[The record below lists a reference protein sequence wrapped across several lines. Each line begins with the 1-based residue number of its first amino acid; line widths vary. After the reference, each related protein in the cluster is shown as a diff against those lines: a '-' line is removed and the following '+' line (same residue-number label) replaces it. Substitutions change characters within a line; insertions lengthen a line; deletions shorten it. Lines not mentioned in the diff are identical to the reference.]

1 MCAFQSSP
9 RIATDRLVLRRPGFQ
24 DAARIADLINDF
36 DVSRMLT
43 RVPHPYALAD
53 AEAFIAHVCANPRP
67 GDQALLVE
75 HREMG
80 PIGMVSFHSP
90 PAPSASGFT
99 VNPELGYWI
108 GRTFWGRG
116 FATEAV
122 AAMLVLARDVLGF
135 RAVASGH
142 FADNP
147 ASGRVL
153 MKSDFLYTGE
163 VRTRVSLAR
172 QTLAQTRMMVWLA

>member
-1 MCAFQSSP
+1 MCAIQSSP

-24 DAARIADLINDF
+24 DAARIADLVNDF

-43 RVPHPYALAD
+43 RVPHPYALAN
-53 AEAFIAHVCANPRP
+53 AEDFIAHTAANQRP

-80 PIGMVSFHSP
+80 PIGMVGFHP
-90 PAPSASGFT
+90 QAAPSGAGFA

-122 AAMLVLARDVLGF
+122 TAALSWARDVLGF

-153 MKSDFLYTGE
+153 AKSDFLYTGE
-163 VRTRVSLAR
+163 VQARVSLAR
-172 QTLAQTRMMVWLA
+172 QAVAPTRMMVWLA

>member
-1 MCAFQSSP
+1 MCAIQSSP

-43 RVPHPYALAD
+43 RVPHPYALAN
-53 AEAFIAHVCANPRP
+53 AEDFIAHVAANQQP
-67 GDQALLVE
+67 GEQALLVE
-75 HREMG
+75 HRDMG
-80 PIGMVSFHSP
+80 PIGMVGFHAQAEP
-90 PAPSASGFT
+90 PAAGFR
-99 VNPELGYWI
+99 VDPELGYWL

-122 AAMLVLARDVLGF
+122 SAALSWAQDGLGL
-135 RAVASGH
+135 RAAASGH

-153 MKSDFLYTGE
+153 AKAGFLYTGE
-163 VRTRVSLAR
+163 VQTRVSLAR
-172 QTLAQTRMMVWLA
+172 QAVAPTRMMVWLA